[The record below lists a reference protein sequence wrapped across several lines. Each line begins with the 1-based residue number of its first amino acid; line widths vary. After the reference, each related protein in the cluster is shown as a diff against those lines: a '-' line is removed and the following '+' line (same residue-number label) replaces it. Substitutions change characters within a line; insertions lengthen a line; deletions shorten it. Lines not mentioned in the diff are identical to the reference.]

1 MSTITLYAGKINQL
15 PGLIK
20 DVKAAVSDY
29 KEDLFKLQNKSLTIN
44 KSVCD
49 LDEVVNSI
57 KASTKTQED
66 KIVSLDTL
74 KSQSEEFVSEV
85 VRIDEDVADII
96 NERKDE
102 FYEEYSYL
110 KPECEKSWRE
120 KAGEWFGSAVDWC
133 KDNWKSVCKI
143 VAAVVIIVAL
153 GVATVFT
160 GGMVGVLVAGAF
172 WGALAGGLL
181 GGIAGGIAS
190 ARNGGSILDGIA
202 DGMLGGTVSG
212 AITGAAFAGLGAAGS
227 ALGTYLGG
235 ACKFANC
242 AGKILNVLNVT
253 SKTTAVLS
261 IGMGAFDSLAMVVGF
276 FNPDSSLVALNE
288 KLHSN
293 SFYNAFQITVSAV
306 AVFSGGAYA
315 GMNTRM
321 QQVPPAC
328 FVAGTLVLTAAGLVA
343 IENVKVGDKVIATNP
358 ETFETAEKEVLETY
372 IRKVP
377 QLVHLVINKELI
389 VTTIDHPFYVKEIGF
404 VNAGE
409 LKIGEQLIN
418 SDGEICFVEKKTM
431 ELCETSETVYNLQVE
446 DYHTYYVGE
455 SEILVH
461 NADYAKQVRAN
472 AEKGKEFEKQQ
483 FEKLLAEEPDTVG
496 QITIKVNET
505 GERVRVDF
513 ASGKVKNG
521 NAISPKLTE
530 AKASSTATFTKNQQT
545 GYPNLA
551 KNGGVVVGKGKEPF
565 VGGTQL
571 PPTEVNVAR
580 PEGTLP
586 LFSDILGSNLGGN

>member
-44 KSVCD
+44 KNVCD

-321 QQVPPAC
+321 QQGAPAC

-343 IENVKVGDKVIATNP
+343 IENIKVGDKVIATDP
-358 ETFETAEKEVLETY
+358 ETFKTAEKEVLETY

-389 VTTIDHPFYVKEIGF
+389 VTTIDHPFYVKGIGF

-455 SEILVH
+455 NEILVH
-461 NADYAKQVRAN
+461 NADYQPRRPSKGVKKIECHEDGSVTYTKEINGKDISVTYDKDGYPDFSPYAHPEYSDPIPIEMTGINRTDFARAN
-472 AEKGKEFEKQQ
+472 EAIKLSGSRPPEGYTWHHMEDGKHM
-483 FEKLLAEEPDTVG
+483 LLVQRDVHDCTRGGFAH
-496 QITIKVNET
+496 T
-505 GERVRVDF
+505 GGAAV
-513 ASGKVKNG
+513 VKN
-521 NAISPKLTE
+521 N
-530 AKASSTATFTKNQQT
+530 
-545 GYPNLA
+545 
-551 KNGGVVVGKGKEPF
+551 
-565 VGGTQL
+565 
-571 PPTEVNVAR
+571 
-580 PEGTLP
+580 
-586 LFSDILGSNLGGN
+586 